1 MQFIEKLVTPKFYS
15 NLTQSQ
21 FNEQAKDED
30 AFYHVID
37 IGIYKGST
45 LIATMDSTQGWIK
58 DNELIKSVLSIPI
71 ADLSSP
77 DLIQYEND
85 LYRKQIKTGQST
97 GNYIKI
103 ITNEDKYAT
112 NINFTIDQANYKIT
126 AQLTDQDGNKLG
138 EERVIDLPL
147 ESVVINGKY
156 DSSTKEIV
164 LTLQNGNT
172 IRFSV
177 ADLVSGLQPTLVSGT
192 NIKTIN
198 GQNLLGSGNIEISG
212 LDKDKLI
219 DWVDSLPTANETS
232 PDFVGLIENNTT
244 ALYRKKKYIESNTTK
259 YTYERILT
267 TTDKEELNTQI
278 TNLQNTKVGLSGD
291 ETING
296 TKTFEIK
303 PQVKNGDTT
312 ENLLSVNDIVVNNEE
327 ETTAT
332 MNTLKVNGINYKA
345 SNVVANP
352 AETSTTPL
360 TSIQIDGITYS
371 VTVDEEAKKLLWT
384 NPNYTQEF
392 IGIDNPISLN
402 LLEYD
407 LVIVV
412 INNNTS
418 ATTQVSHI
426 YNRDNLTYRA
436 DASYEG
442 NFVYRNVQVSNEAVT
457 FGNGNKFSS
466 YNGTVVED
474 NTVAIPY
481 QIYGIRLKLSSSG
494 GSGGGSEVIANPTG
508 ISTTD
513 LKKLSVDGII
523 YGIRG
528 TEVKANPDNA
538 VVTLNSI
545 EIDGSKY
552 LIESAASIPIER
564 L

>member
-1 MQFIEKLVTPKFYS
+1 MKFEEKLVTPKFYS

-21 FNEQAKDED
+21 FNSLVKDEN
-30 AFYHVID
+30 AFYHVI
-37 IGIYKGST
+37 GMGVYKGTT

-58 DNELIKSVLSIPI
+58 NNEIITSVLSIPS

-77 DLIQYEND
+77 DLIQYENN
-85 LYRKQIKTGQST
+85 LYRKQIKEGQSV
-97 GNYIKI
+97 GKYIKV

-112 NINFTIDQANYKIT
+112 NINFILDQTNYKIT
-126 AQLTDQDGNKLG
+126 VQLTDQDGNNLG
-138 EERVIDLPL
+138 TERTIDLPL
-147 ESVVINGKY
+147 ESVVVNGKY
-156 DSSTKEIV
+156 DEKTKEIV
-164 LTLQNGNT
+164 LTLQNGNV

-177 ADLVSGLQPTLVSGT
+177 ADLVDGLQPTLISGT

-198 GQNLLGSGNIEISG
+198 GQDLLGSGNIEISG
-212 LDKDKLI
+212 LDRDKLI
-219 DWVDSLPTANETS
+219 EQVTILPEATETS
-232 PDFVGLIENNTT
+232 ADFVGLINGSNTT
-244 ALYRKKKYIESNTTK
+244 LYRKKKYIENNVTK
-259 YTYERILT
+259 YAYEKILT
-267 TTDKEELNTQI
+267 EEDKADIDDVLA
-278 TNLQNTKVGLSGD
+278 TKVGLTGD
-291 ETING
+291 EIIQG
-296 TKTFEIK
+296 VKTFETK

-312 ENLLSVNDIVVNNEE
+312 ENLLSASDIVVNDGE
-327 ETTAT
+327 ETTET
-332 MNTLKVNGINYKA
+332 MNTLKVNGVNYKA

-352 AETSTTPL
+352 TTTATTPL
-360 TSIQIDGITYS
+360 NSIQIDGVTYS
-371 VTVDEEAKKLLWT
+371 VTVDEDAKKLLWT
-384 NPNYTQEF
+384 NPNYDQEF
-392 IGIDNPISLN
+392 IGTDNPIALD
-402 LLEYD
+402 LAEYD

-426 YNRDNLTYRA
+426 YNRDNLIYRA

-442 NFVYRNVQVSNEAVT
+442 NFVYRNVQVSNAAVT

-481 QIYGIRLKLSSSG
+481 QIYGIRLKLSTSGG
-494 GSGGGSEVIANPTG
+494 GSGGGSTVIANPTG
-508 ISTTD
+508 IATTD
-513 LKKLSVDGII
+513 LKKVSVDGII

-545 EIDGSKY
+545 EIDGAKY
-552 LIESAASIPIER
+552 KIESAASIPIRR